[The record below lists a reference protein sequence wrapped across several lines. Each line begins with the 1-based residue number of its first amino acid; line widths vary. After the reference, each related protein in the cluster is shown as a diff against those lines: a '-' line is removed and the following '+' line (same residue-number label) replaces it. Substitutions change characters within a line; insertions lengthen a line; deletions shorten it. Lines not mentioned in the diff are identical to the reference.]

1 VRALF
6 WFALVAV
13 ALAARADYAPVLP
26 GYSLSFPEDEG
37 AHPEFRIEWWY
48 VTGWLQ
54 APDGP
59 LGFQVTFFRA
69 RTASENP
76 SRFAPRQVI
85 IAHAAL
91 SNPEKTGLLHDE
103 RSARAA
109 FGLAGASAGRTD
121 VWIDDWSLRQEENEY
136 EATVP
141 AREFSFKLRFR
152 RTQPPLLQG
161 VQGFSRKGPKA
172 ESASYYY
179 SLPQL
184 EVSGAISH
192 GGKTVP
198 VTGKAWLDHEWT
210 SQYMDE
216 QAVGWDW
223 IGINFADGGALMA
236 FRMRDGHGGAR
247 WAAGTYRNPA
257 GEARTFNPDEI
268 EFIPL
273 RTWQS
278 SRTATRYPVEWRVRA
293 GDMEIKLEPLMN
305 DQELDARN
313 SSGTVYYEG
322 AVRALKD
329 GEVVGRGYLELTGY
343 WRKLEL

>member
-1 VRALF
+1 MKKLF

-13 ALAARADYAPVLP
+13 AFTARADYAPALP
-26 GYSLSFPEDEG
+26 GHPLSFPADEG

-48 VTGWLQ
+48 ITGWLQ

-59 LGFQVTFFRA
+59 LGFQLTFFRA
-69 RTASENP
+69 GTASENP

-91 SNPEKTGLLHDE
+91 SNPEKAWLLHDE
-103 RSARAA
+103 RSARAG
-109 FGLAGASAGRTD
+109 FGLAGANVGRTD
-121 VWIDDWSLRQEENEY
+121 VWIDDWSLRQQEDEY
-136 EATVP
+136 VATVP
-141 AREFSFKLRFR
+141 AREFSFQLRFR

-179 SLPQL
+179 SLPHL
-184 EVSGAISH
+184 EVSGAVSQD
-192 GGKTVP
+192 GKTLP
-198 VTGKAWLDHEWT
+198 VTGRAWLDHEWT

-223 IGINFADGGALMA
+223 IGINFEDGGALMA
-236 FRMRDGHGGAR
+236 FRMRDKHGGVR
-247 WAAGTYRNPA
+247 WAAGTYRNAA
-257 GEARTFNPDEI
+257 GDARAFNPDEI
-268 EFIPL
+268 EFMPL
-273 RTWQS
+273 RMWQS
-278 SRTATRYPVEWRVRA
+278 SRTGTRYPVEWRVRA
-293 GDMEIKLEPLMN
+293 GEMEIRLEPLMN

-313 SSGTVYYEG
+313 SSGTIYYEG
-322 AVRALKD
+322 AVRALKN